1 MTLRRKYMTKN
12 VELRNIAEIRVG
24 LVTNRKK
31 SAKQDKSVKTYK
43 LLTLKSFNVNGRFN
57 KNNLEDFYSNEDL
70 DNKYLTKKGDI
81 IIRLSHPNTAIII
94 DETNEGLL
102 ISSLFVVIR
111 LNNDI
116 INPAFLC
123 IYLNSDEVSRYYQKG
138 QVGISKIRIIK
149 TSYISKI
156 KVPLVSLEKQKEII
170 EINNIFENNIELLE
184 SLTDKKKTYKKGL
197 INKLLKEGE

>member
-1 MTLRRKYMTKN
+1 MTKS
-12 VELRNIAEIRVG
+12 VELSNIARIRVG
-24 LVTNRKK
+24 LVSNRKK
-31 SAKQDKSVKTYK
+31 ASKQDKSVKTYK
-43 LLTLKSFNVNGRFN
+43 LLTLKSFNVKGSFN
-57 KNNLEDFYSNEDL
+57 KDNLENFYSNEYL
-70 DNKYLTKKGDI
+70 DTKYLTKKGDI
-81 IIRLSHPNTAIII
+81 VIRLSHPNTAIII
-94 DETNEGLL
+94 DESNEGLL

-111 LNNDI
+111 LNNAI

-156 KVPLVSLEKQKEII
+156 RVPLLSLEKQKEMID
-170 EINNIFENNIELLE
+170 INNLFDNNIELLE
-184 SLTDKKKTYKKGL
+184 SLTEKKRTYKKGL